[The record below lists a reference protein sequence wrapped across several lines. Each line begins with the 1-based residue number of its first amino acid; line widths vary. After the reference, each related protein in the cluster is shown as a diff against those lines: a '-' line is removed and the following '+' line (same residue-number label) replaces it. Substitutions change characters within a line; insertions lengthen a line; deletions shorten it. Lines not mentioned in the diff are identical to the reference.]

1 MNNLTIRAKI
11 LISFIV
17 LAIITGIVGWI
28 GYKGMNTIEKSH
40 VEVAE
45 VWLPSIRTLL
55 IISEAQTE
63 VDAAE
68 NSLLSRVATQEMR
81 NVSYKR
87 FDDAQIRFEEAR
99 EIYEQLPQTSEEV
112 RVWGNFVKSW
122 DIWWN
127 LHKIGVKLSK
137 EYDANPNDTTY
148 KAYSDY
154 ALITVVD
161 PFSET
166 KNLLDKLIEIND
178 QVTLENSIIAE
189 EGNEAATKMLL
200 IFIVLGIILAITLGL
215 IISGDIQNIIKSVV
229 KQINNLVDTAI
240 EGKLENRA
248 KPEDINQEFRE
259 IAVGFNKTLDAVINP
274 LNVAADYI
282 DKISKGN
289 IPQKITDKYNGDFNI
304 LINNINQCIEAVNM
318 LVDDTRML
326 SDSTIT
332 GRFTV
337 RADFS
342 KHQGDYKQIVIGINN
357 TLDSVVGFLNNVP
370 TPVMAIDNDFNILF
384 MNDAGARIGNQ
395 NAKQLIGTKCYNHF
409 KTKDC
414 NTDNCAC
421 FRTIETGQKINA
433 ETQANPGNKTLEID
447 YSAVPIKDTN
457 GKIIGAMELIT
468 DQTIIKNAI
477 KKIEK
482 VNDYQLAEAQK
493 LTKALNKFAIGDNSF
508 KLITEIADED
518 TKDVK
523 QLFDE
528 INNAVNTTVDSTK
541 EVIEKAKL
549 IAKGDLTVQLE
560 KRSENDELMIAL
572 SGMIGKLSDI
582 VSTILTGAENIAA
595 ASSQMSSSSQE
606 MSQGTS
612 EQASSIDQV
621 TSSMEEMSAN
631 IQQNTDNAQATEK
644 IATKSSLNIIEA
656 NSAVEITV
664 KAMVEIAEK
673 ITIIND
679 IAEKTD
685 ILAINAAIEAAR
697 AGEHGKGFAVV
708 AAEVRKLAEDSQ
720 MAAKEI
726 GKVSKDSVG
735 ISKNSG
741 ELLSKVVPDIQNTTN
756 LVKEIAAASAEQN
769 SGSGQ
774 ISSAINQLNSVIS
787 QNAASAEELS
797 SNSEELAAQAETLK
811 ELMTFFKLNNDILQK
826 TEVVTKQ
833 KHFSNKPQKK
843 QAEIKLEGINID
855 LEKNKNDNFDS
866 EFTTY

>member
-1 MNNLTIRAKI
+1 
-11 LISFIV
+11 
-17 LAIITGIVGWI
+17 
-28 GYKGMNTIEKSH
+28 
-40 VEVAE
+40 
-45 VWLPSIRTLL
+45 
-55 IISEAQTE
+55 
-63 VDAAE
+63 
-68 NSLLSRVATQEMR
+68 
-81 NVSYKR
+81 
-87 FDDAQIRFEEAR
+87 
-99 EIYEQLPQTSEEV
+99 
-112 RVWGNFVKSW
+112 
-122 DIWWN
+122 
-127 LHKIGVKLSK
+127 
-137 EYDANPNDTTY
+137 
-148 KAYSDY
+148 
-154 ALITVVD
+154 
-161 PFSET
+161 
-166 KNLLDKLIEIND
+166 
-178 QVTLENSIIAE
+178 
-189 EGNEAATKMLL
+189 
-200 IFIVLGIILAITLGL
+200 
-215 IISGDIQNIIKSVV
+215 
-229 KQINNLVDTAI
+229 
-240 EGKLENRA
+240 
-248 KPEDINQEFRE
+248 
-259 IAVGFNKTLDAVINP
+259 
-274 LNVAADYI
+274 
-282 DKISKGN
+282 
-289 IPQKITDKYNGDFNI
+289 
-304 LINNINQCIEAVNM
+304 
-318 LVDDTRML
+318 
-326 SDSTIT
+326 
-332 GRFTV
+332 
-337 RADFS
+337 
-342 KHQGDYKQIVIGINN
+342 
-357 TLDSVVGFLNNVP
+357 
-370 TPVMAIDNDFNILF
+370 
-384 MNDAGARIGNQ
+384 
-395 NAKQLIGTKCYNHF
+395 
-409 KTKDC
+409 
-414 NTDNCAC
+414 
-421 FRTIETGQKINA
+421 
-433 ETQANPGNKTLEID
+433 
-447 YSAVPIKDTN
+447 
-457 GKIIGAMELIT
+457 MELIT